1 MSKFEFN
8 KRRILTYF
16 HERIEQDVIIVQ
28 NNLVAVLLSVLLVWL
43 EQPEVEQCGQQVEDH
58 LAHPG
63 RADHLI
69 EGDVVQSLP
78 VSVYICAKYWMLWDC
93 EGRKK
98 RNFYLNANYCLS
110 GKYLDFSI
118 NNNSRV
124 LCFNKKS
131 PYSWYFHIYFHTFHV
146 IYFHTISS
154 KIAYDVTTRHPLSDD
169 KVRTKIEI
177 KFPG

>member
-28 NNLVAVLLSVLLVWL
+28 NNLVAVLLSVLLVGL

-63 RADHLI
+63 RADHLV

-78 VSVYICAKYWMLWDC
+78 VSVYICAKYWML
-93 EGRKK
+93 
-98 RNFYLNANYCLS
+98 
-110 GKYLDFSI
+110 
-118 NNNSRV
+118 
-124 LCFNKKS
+124 
-131 PYSWYFHIYFHTFHV
+131 
-146 IYFHTISS
+146 
-154 KIAYDVTTRHPLSDD
+154 
-169 KVRTKIEI
+169 
-177 KFPG
+177 